1 MGYVFDFHDAIAYD
15 KWLKKDHNRHSLELE
30 HRLMVDMLKPL
41 PGETL
46 LDIGCGTGE
55 SLLPFMDMGFDITGL
70 DASPYMIDI
79 AAKKT
84 KNRAAFHRGYAE
96 DLPFDDNSFNH
107 AFLFTTLEFVDS
119 PQKAIEE
126 ACRVAKDR
134 LFIGF
139 LNRFA
144 IKGIQRRVK
153 GIFSDT
159 IYNKAHFFS
168 IWKIKQLVRSAV
180 GDVPLRWRTVCCIP
194 GNPSR
199 LAGKLERSELV
210 KRSPFGAFA
219 GVVVTLMPRYRT
231 TPLTLKYR
239 TKKTSGAMTGLAGN
253 VRFEDPEHYSGSLT
267 LRKTG

>member
-1 MGYVFDFHDAIAYD
+1 MGYVFDFHDATAYD
-15 KWLKKDHNRHSLELE
+15 KWLKKDHHRHSLELE
-30 HRLMVDMLKPL
+30 RRLMVDMLKPL

-55 SLLPFMDMGFDITGL
+55 SLLPFMGMGLEVTGL

-79 AAKKT
+79 AVKKT
-84 KNRAAFHRGYAE
+84 ENRAVFHRGYAE
-96 DLPFDDNSFNH
+96 DLPFEDNSFNH
-107 AFLFTTLEFVDS
+107 ACIFTTLEFVDH

-134 LFIGF
+134 LFVGF

-144 IKGIQRRVK
+144 IKCIQRRVK

-168 IWKIKQLVRSAV
+168 IWKIKQLIRSAV
-180 GDVPLRWRTVCCIP
+180 GDVPLSWRTVCCIP
-194 GNPSR
+194 GHPNR
-199 LAGKLERSELV
+199 LAGKIEQSELI

-231 TPLTLKYR
+231 TPMTLKYK
-239 TKKTSGAMTGLAGN
+239 TKKTPGTMTGLAGN
-253 VRFEDPEHYSGSLT
+253 VRCEDPDHYSGSLT